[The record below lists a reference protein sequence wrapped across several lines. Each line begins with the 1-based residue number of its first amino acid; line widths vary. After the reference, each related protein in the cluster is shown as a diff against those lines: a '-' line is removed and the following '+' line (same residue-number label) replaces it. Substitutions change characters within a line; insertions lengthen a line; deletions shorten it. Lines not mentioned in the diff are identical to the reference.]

1 MTGETAGPTS
11 RSRIPWV
18 LGGLFVAVVVL
29 GVVLWSRFGS
39 DPNLVSSPLIGAP
52 VPDVSLPYL
61 ERPGELDLGDLDG
74 EIVVVNFWASWCLPC
89 RSEHAQLVAAAGA
102 YRDAGVR
109 FVGVSYQDGRSDAVG
124 FLDELGRGYDY
135 VVDETSRAAIEFG
148 VFGVPETF
156 FVDRTGTVVGNVRG
170 PVDAGLLFGALDTI
184 LAGGDVGSID
194 SGPVQGTP
202 DQ

>member
-1 MTGETAGPTS
+1 MTGAAAVPRS
-11 RSRIPWV
+11 SRIPWV

-52 VPDVSLPYL
+52 VPAVTLPYL
-61 ERPGELDLGDLDG
+61 EEPGELALADLDG
-74 EIVVVNFWASWCLPC
+74 EIVVVNFWASWCVPC
-89 RSEHAQLVAAAGA
+89 RAEHAQLVAAAEA

-109 FVGVSYQDGRSDAVG
+109 FVGVSYQDSRSNATG

-135 VVDETSRAAIEFG
+135 VIDERARAAIEFG

-170 PVDAGLLFGALDTI
+170 PVEAGLLFRALDTI
-184 LAGGDVGSID
+184 LAGGEVGSID
-194 SGPVQGTP
+194 GGGPVQGTP

>member
-1 MTGETAGPTS
+1 MTEVAAEPVR
-11 RSRIPWV
+11 RSRLPWV

-39 DPNLVSSPLIGAP
+39 DPNLVSSPLIGTA

-61 ERPGELDLGDLDG
+61 EEPGELGLGDLGG
-74 EIVVVNFWASWCLPC
+74 EIVVINFWASWCLPC
-89 RSEHAQLVAAAGA
+89 RAEHAQLVAAAEA

-109 FVGVSYQDGRSDAVG
+109 FVGISYQDARPAAIA
-124 FLDELGRGYDY
+124 FLDDLGRGYDY
-135 VVDETSRAAIEFG
+135 VVDDGARAAIEFG

-156 FVDRTGTVVGNVRG
+156 FVDRDGTVVGNVRG

-184 LAGGDVGSID
+184 LVGGDVGSID

>member
-1 MTGETAGPTS
+1 MTEEAAGPTG

-18 LGGLFVAVVVL
+18 LGSLFVAVVVL

-61 ERPGELDLGDLDG
+61 EKPGELNLGELDG

-89 RSEHAQLVAAAGA
+89 RTEHAQLVAAAEA

-109 FVGVSYQDGRSDAVG
+109 FVGISYQDSRSNASG

-135 VVDETSRAAIEFG
+135 VVDETTRAAIEFG

-156 FVDRTGTVVGNVRG
+156 FVARDGTVVGNVRG

-184 LAGGDVGSID
+184 LAGGDVGSVE